1 MTAETPIRPGERVR
15 VPISHA
21 RPDLGSTPGTVLA
34 VTSRGVIVEF
44 DRPQPGIIPGGHHGT
59 VAAPEQLE
67 RVTEPRPTRRLRGGA
82 RQRELADR

>member
-1 MTAETPIRPGERVR
+1 VR

-21 RPDLGSTPGTVLA
+21 RPYLGSTLGTVLA

-44 DRPQPGIIPGGHHGT
+44 ERPEPGLLPEGHHGT

-67 RVTEPRPTRRLRGGA
+67 RVTEPWPCRRLRGGA
-82 RQRELADR
+82 RERELAGR

>member
-21 RPDLGSTPGTVLA
+21 RPDLGTTLGTVLA
-34 VTSRGVIVEF
+34 VTSRGIIVEF
-44 DRPQPGIIPGGHHGT
+44 DRPQPGLIPGGHHGT

-67 RVTEPRPTRRLRGGA
+67 RISEPWPARRVCDGA
-82 RQRELADR
+82 RQRELAGR